1 MLKNV
6 LLILFDP
13 FSEVNSYEI
22 KYSGVNLSNLNQAL
36 ISFKNSASNY
46 YTLFFLMLF
55 SYY

>member
-22 KYSGVNLSNLNQAL
+22 KYSGVNLSNLN
-36 ISFKNSASNY
+36 
-46 YTLFFLMLF
+46 
-55 SYY
+55 